1 MAISGHQRQSVVINA
16 LIGGT
21 LIDGPVEAFE
31 GAEQPAALRIDEQQ
45 GRLGAR
51 EQQLWGN
58 RGRGAVVSSSRVGSA
73 LVSSSCARPS
83 IRSHSDLIR
92 ISLGSHSDLIK
103 SSSEAIK
110 GNYLRHGSLSEQ
122 SDRRSSRAH
131 QRQSRAITCA
141 MAASV
146 SNRTE
151 GTSFQPFDPSA
162 TRHAPSGTSIGR
174 RAAVRPEAKE
184 PRAVP
189 SSPLPPQN
197 QRPPPLPLHHQSA
210 DSPARGHSGAM
221 RDVIRGNKGGHQG
234 QLGTS
239 SGAICTPPPASR

>member
-58 RGRGAVVSSSRVGSA
+58 RGGRGAVVSSSRVGSA

-92 ISLGSHSDLIK
+92 ISFGSHSDLIRI
-103 SSSEAIK
+103 SSKTHQELIS
-110 GNYLRHGSLSEQ
+110 GN
-122 SDRRSSRAH
+122 
-131 QRQSRAITCA
+131 
-141 MAASV
+141 
-146 SNRTE
+146 
-151 GTSFQPFDPSA
+151 
-162 TRHAPSGTSIGR
+162 
-174 RAAVRPEAKE
+174 
-184 PRAVP
+184 
-189 SSPLPPQN
+189 
-197 QRPPPLPLHHQSA
+197 
-210 DSPARGHSGAM
+210 
-221 RDVIRGNKGGHQG
+221 QG
-234 QLGTS
+234 QL
-239 SGAICTPPPASR
+239 PAPWQPR

>member
-1 MAISGHQRQSVVINA
+1 MARVEGPLIDGPVEAHSMAISGHQRQSVVINA

-58 RGRGAVVSSSRVGSA
+58 RGGRGAVVSSSRVGSA

-92 ISLGSHSDLIK
+92 ISFGSHSDLIK
-103 SSSEAIK
+103 
-110 GNYLRHGSLSEQ
+110 
-122 SDRRSSRAH
+122 DSSRAH
-131 QRQSRAITCA
+131 QWQSRAITCA

-151 GTSFQPFDPSA
+151 GNQWQSSSI
-162 TRHAPSGTSIGR
+162 SG
-174 RAAVRPEAKE
+174 
-184 PRAVP
+184 
-189 SSPLPPQN
+189 N
-197 QRPPPLPLHHQSA
+197 
-210 DSPARGHSGAM
+210 
-221 RDVIRGNKGGHQG
+221 QG
-234 QLGTS
+234 QL
-239 SGAICTPPPASR
+239 PAPWQPQ

>member
-31 GAEQPAALRIDEQQ
+31 GAEQPAALRVDEQQ

-51 EQQLWGN
+51 EQQLCE
-58 RGRGAVVSSSRVGSA
+58 AVNKISFG
-73 LVSSSCARPS
+73 
-83 IRSHSDLIR
+83 SHSDLIR
-92 ISLGSHSDLIK
+92 ISFGSHQRLIK
-103 SSSEAIK
+103 SSSVAIK

-131 QRQSRAITCA
+131 QWQSRAITCA

-146 SNRTE
+146 SNLTE

-210 DSPARGHSGAM
+210 DSPAM
-221 RDVIRGNKGGHQG
+221 RDVIRGDEGRHQGPSAPPERGLTCTRALRGDEGRHQG
-234 QLGTS
+234 Q
-239 SGAICTPPPASR
+239 